1 MNELRAGRREW
12 GGLQCCGLI
21 GSLPEFPGGQPGSVG
36 MRTEEAWARLVFGGA
51 QLGDRRRVERLVLIA
66 QRAAAQPTGTVTGV
80 FKTSAEQE
88 GAFRLLE
95 SDDVAASAVQRSMF
109 EATARVCATEQRIYV
124 PIDGSSLSLTDLA
137 ARRELGRI
145 GSKGNTRGLEVMSAF
160 AVGESGRPLGLLD
173 QRWWARDHEP
183 RKRDKYQSQCI
194 NNRHLERETRFWL
207 ETLSASEEHLAD
219 NASRTC
225 AWYQMDRG
233 ADCWPL
239 FQHVLEKKLLVTV
252 RSNHNRRVVG
262 PDGPAGKR
270 RYLRQELERQRVT
283 GRYTLEVPRRGRT
296 GRRRA
301 NIALRACKVKISA
314 RISSNHRKIFEFN
327 AVMVRET
334 QRRPDRICWVL
345 LTTHPIETRKDIEAV
360 VHGYALRWRIEDF
373 HRAWKRGHC
382 NVEKTQLRDRST
394 IVKWATILAAVAS
407 RALHL
412 AHILRTN
419 ADLPASTEFTEYEIE
434 ACFILSEKPRDRRK
448 SLSVGDVL
456 KLIAELGGFGNRYYG
471 GKLPGPTVIGR
482 GLKYMEPMSRG
493 LRSMDKM
500 R

>member
-1 MNELRAGRREW
+1 MRNEA
-12 GGLQCCGLI
+12 
-21 GSLPEFPGGQPGSVG
+21 S
-36 MRTEEAWARLVFGGA
+36 WARATFGDA
-51 QLGDRRRVERLVLIA
+51 ELGDRRRVERLVLVA

-80 FKTSAEQE
+80 LKTSAEQE

-95 SDDVAASAVQRSMF
+95 NDEVAATAVQRAMF
-109 EATARVCATEQRIYV
+109 GATARLCAAESRVYV
-124 PIDGSSLSLTDLA
+124 SVDGSSLSLADVA
-137 ARRELGRI
+137 ERRQLGRV
-145 GSKGNTRGLEVMSAF
+145 GSRGTRGLEVMSAL
-160 AVGESGRPLGLLD
+160 AVDNRGCPLGLLD

-207 ETLSASEEHLAD
+207 ETLTSSEEQLA
-219 NASRTC
+219 AKAPHAQ

-239 FQHVLEKKLLVTV
+239 FQHVLESGLLVTV

-270 RYLRQELERQRVT
+270 RYLRQELERQRVSS
-283 GRYTLEVPRRGRT
+283 RYTLEVPRKGQRGS
-296 GRRRA
+296 RRA

-314 RISSNHRKIFEFN
+314 RISSNHRQIFEFN

-360 VHGYALRWRIEDF
+360 VRGYQLRWRIEDF

-394 IVKWATILAAVAS
+394 IVKWATILAAVAA

-412 AHILRTN
+412 AHLLRTN
-419 ADLPASTEFTEYEIE
+419 AELPASTEFTELEID
-434 ACFILSEKPRDRRK
+434 ACFILSEKVRDRRQT
-448 SLSVGDVL
+448 LSVGDVL

-471 GKLPGPTVIGR
+471 GRLPGPTVIGR
-482 GLKYMEPMSRG
+482 GLKYIQPMARG
-493 LRSMDKM
+493 LVNMAKM

>member
-1 MNELRAGRREW
+1 MRNED
-12 GGLQCCGLI
+12 
-21 GSLPEFPGGQPGSVG
+21 
-36 MRTEEAWARLVFGGA
+36 AWARTTFGGA
-51 QLGDRRRVERLVLIA
+51 ELGDRRRVERLVLIA
-66 QRAAAQPTGTVTGV
+66 KRAAAQPTGTVTGV

-95 SDDVAASAVQRSMF
+95 SDGVTASAVQRAMF
-109 EATARVCATEQRIYV
+109 GATARACAPLQRIYV
-124 PIDGSSLSLTDLA
+124 PIDGSSLSLTDVA
-137 ARRELGRI
+137 ERRELGRV
-145 GSKGNTRGLEVMSAF
+145 GSRGTRGLEVMSAL
-160 AVGESGRPLGLLD
+160 AVDEGGRPFGLLD

-207 ETLSASEEHLAD
+207 ETLTASEEHLAD
-219 NASRTC
+219 NAPETR

-239 FQHVLEKKLLVTV
+239 FQHVLEKKLLATV

-270 RYLRQELERQRVT
+270 RYLRQELERQHAT
-283 GRYTLEVPRRGRT
+283 GGYTLEVPRRGGSGT
-296 GRRRA
+296 RRA

-345 LTTHPIETRKDIEAV
+345 LTTHPIKTRKDIKAV
-360 VHGYALRWRIEDF
+360 VRGYALRWRIEDF

-394 IVKWATILAAVAS
+394 IVKWATILAAVAA

-412 AHILRTN
+412 AHLLRTN
-419 ADLPASTEFTEYEIE
+419 ADLPASTEFTEHEIE
-434 ACFILSEKPRDRRK
+434 ACFILSEKARDRRK

-482 GLKYMEPMSRG
+482 GLKYMEPMA
-493 LRSMDKM
+493 
-500 R
+500 